1 MPNLWT
7 RGKVVSANKSV
18 GDPNQTHRFTVEID
32 GVTLGGIHR
41 VDGIVHEHEVITTHD
56 GDMQHQ
62 QLAPGRIVQGTITIE
77 RDFVATREFV
87 DWRRTVI
94 DGKTVRKSMSV
105 VALAPDG
112 TESIRFNFF
121 ECFPSKYTGP
131 SFNSRNSAN
140 ATESLEIVYESYETT

>member
-7 RGKVVSANKSV
+7 RGKVASANKSV

-41 VDGIVHEHEVITTHD
+41 VDGIVHENEVITTHD

-94 DGKTVRKSMSV
+94 DGKTVRKSLSV
-105 VALAPDG
+105 VALAPDEIG
-112 TESIRFNFF
+112 RPTSEPPSPLNFLMRLLLGKKKITQ
-121 ECFPSKYTGP
+121 SL
-131 SFNSRNSAN
+131 SR
-140 ATESLEIVYESYETT
+140 L